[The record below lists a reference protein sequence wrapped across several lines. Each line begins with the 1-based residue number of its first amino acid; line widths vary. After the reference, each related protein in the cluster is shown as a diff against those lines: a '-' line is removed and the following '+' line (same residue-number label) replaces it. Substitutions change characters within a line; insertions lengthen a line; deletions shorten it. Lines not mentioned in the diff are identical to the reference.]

1 LINEEKIDNFKYA
14 YFLPIIRDFIM
25 KNIGIVSYGA
35 HIPRL
40 RIRTEDIAKA
50 WGKDPLVI
58 SKGLGIIEKSV
69 PSPDQDVATISVEA
83 ARSALARCKI
93 NPQDIGAIYV
103 GSESHPYAVKPTG
116 TIVGEAIRAT
126 PILKVADY
134 EFACKAGTAAI
145 QTCMALVK
153 SNMIKYGM
161 AIGADTSQAAPGD
174 ALEYAASAGGAA
186 FIIGKENIIAEINE
200 TCSYT
205 TDTPDFW
212 RREGR
217 KYPAHGGRFTGAPAY
232 FKHIT
237 SNAKNLM
244 EMVNTKPEDYNYAIF
259 HQPNGKFP
267 VRVAKILGFTTEQI
281 NQGLLCPYIGNT
293 YSGATMVGLAS
304 VLDVAKPGERVFLTS
319 YGSGAGS
326 DAFDITI
333 TDEITNIPR
342 KNAPLISQFLE
353 NKEYIDYANYA
364 KYRDL
369 LYYD

>member
-1 LINEEKIDNFKYA
+1 MTDVG
-14 YFLPIIRDFIM
+14 II
-25 KNIGIVSYGA
+25 SYGA
-35 HIPRL
+35 YIPRF
-40 RIRTEDIAKA
+40 RIKIEEIAKV
-50 WGKDPLVI
+50 WGKEPESI
-58 SKGLGIIEKSV
+58 KNGLGIIEKSV

-83 ARSALARCKI
+83 ARAAILRCNI

-116 TIVGEAIRAT
+116 TIVGEAIGAT
-126 PILKVADY
+126 PILQVADY

-153 SNMIKYGM
+153 SDMVKYGF

-174 ALEYAASAGGAA
+174 ALEYAASAGGAG
-186 FIIGKENIIAEINE
+186 FIIGKEKIIARINE

-212 RREGR
+212 RREGK
-217 KYPAHGGRFTGAPAY
+217 KYPAHGGRFTGTPAY

-237 SNAKNLM
+237 CNAKNLM
-244 EMVNTKPEDYNYAIF
+244 EKINTKPEDYDYAIF

-267 VRVAKILGFTTEQI
+267 VTVAKMLGFTGEQLK
-281 NQGLLCPYIGNT
+281 QGLLCPYIGNT
-293 YSGATMVGLAS
+293 YSGAVMVGLAS
-304 VLDVAKPGERVFLTS
+304 VLDVAKPNDRIFLTS

-326 DAFDITI
+326 DAFDITV
-333 TDEITNIPR
+333 TDEIKKLKR
-342 KNAPLISQFLE
+342 EKAPLISQMIKD
-353 NKEYIDYANYA
+353 KEYVDYATYA

-369 LYYD
+369 LILE